1 MKNLLSEKIAGCLI
15 GAAYG
20 DALGAPTENRTREQI
35 FEKWGYVDQL
45 HDAPADVY
53 ARGNKAGQVTDD
65 FSMAY
70 VAIQEILRSDC
81 RVNRKVAEGALIE
94 WSKNERFFEQ
104 FVGPTS
110 RKFINRL
117 KGIESESSGFEP
129 VNDNM
134 RASNGGA
141 MKIGP
146 VACFGKGDM
155 EKTIDIAKV
164 ICMPTHGNRISM
176 SAACAVA
183 AAVCGALNGKD
194 LFGIFKDAMSG
205 AERGE
210 AIGAAGNTVAG
221 PSFPK
226 RLRFAIELGMNAK
239 DLSEAMDV
247 LRSYF
252 DCSGMAADSVPV
264 SFGLMAAAK
273 GDVMA
278 AVQAAANIGN
288 DTDTMA
294 TIVGAVLGAKNGV
307 HAFPEELVRKL
318 DEANGYDLCAL
329 AETMEAT
336 DVVIG

>member
-205 AERGE
+205 AEKGE

-226 RLRFAIELGMNAK
+226 RLQSAIALGMNAN
-239 DLSEAMDV
+239 DLSEAMDT

-252 DCSGMAADSVPV
+252 DCSGMAA
-264 SFGLMAAAK
+264 
-273 GDVMA
+273 DVMA

>member
-45 HDAPADVY
+45 HDAPSDVY
-53 ARGNKAGQVTDD
+53 ARGNKVGQVTDD

-70 VAIQEILRSDC
+70 VAIQEILRSNNH
-81 RVNRKVAEGALIE
+81 VNRKVAENALIE
-94 WSKNERFFEQ
+94 WSKNERFFDQ

-117 KGIESESSGFEP
+117 KGIQVESSDFET

-146 VACFGKGDM
+146 VACLGKGDM
-155 EKTIDIAKV
+155 EKTIAIAKV
-164 ICMPTHGNRISM
+164 ICFPTHGNRISM

-194 LFGIFKDAMSG
+194 LFGIFADAMSG
-205 AERGE
+205 AKKGE

-221 PSFPK
+221 PCFPK
-226 RLRFAIELGMNAK
+226 RLKFAIELGMNANS
-239 DLSEAMDV
+239 LSEAMDT

-294 TIVGAVLGAKNGV
+294 TIVGAVLGAKSGV
-307 HAFPEELVRKL
+307 HAFGEELIEKL
-318 DEANGYDLCAL
+318 DAANGYDLCAL
-329 AETMEAT
+329 AERMEAA
-336 DVVIG
+336 DVTIG